1 MQSLVTIEQLKLKYF
16 VIILYNHPCLTN
28 LYFQFEDAA
37 KEIADEIT
45 KPRPEGEEDVQD
57 IQIMLTSK
65 ENPVNIRALKVS
77 STISVAKTPGDTHT
91 FM

>member
-1 MQSLVTIEQLKLKYF
+1 MLFKPRSPLMYFSLYLISVLFK
-16 VIILYNHPCLTN
+16 
-28 LYFQFEDAA
+28 FEDAA

-65 ENPVNIRALKVS
+65 ENPCNLRALKVFLLLYFFFC
-77 STISVAKTPGDTHT
+77 IGIK
-91 FM
+91 FC